1 MIVVADASP
10 LIALS
15 RVGRLTLLQSLYG
28 RIYVPVA
35 VWHEL
40 VVDGRGRA
48 GAEMVGDCD
57 WIESRSATDREMV
70 AILETTL
77 DPGESEAIALAKEM
91 HADFLL
97 LDEALGRAA
106 AQHMGLKTTGLLG
119 VLLEAKRRGVLP
131 DAYELASAMKA
142 EGWWVSDALLERL
155 R

>member
-15 RVGRLTLLQSLYG
+15 RVGRLALLQKLYG

-48 GAEMVGDCD
+48 GAEQLDGSD
-57 WIESRSATDREMV
+57 WIVSRSATDRKLV
-70 AILETTL
+70 AVLETTL

-106 AQHMGLKTTGLLG
+106 AEHVGVKTTGLLG
-119 VLLEAKRRGVLP
+119 VLLEAKRRGALA

-142 EGWWVSDALLERL
+142 QGWWVSEALLERL

>member
-1 MIVVADASP
+1 M
-10 LIALS
+10 
-15 RVGRLTLLQSLYG
+15 GRLTLLQSLYG

-48 GAEMVGDCD
+48 EAETVRGCD

-106 AQHMGLKTTGLLG
+106 AQHIGLKTTGLLG

-131 DAYELASAMKA
+131 DAYELALAMKA
-142 EGWWVSDALLERL
+142 KGWWVSEALLEKL
-155 R
+155 K

>member
-1 MIVVADASP
+1 M
-10 LIALS
+10 S

-40 VVDGRGRA
+40 VVDGRGRP
-48 GAEMVGDCD
+48 GAETVGGCD
-57 WIESRSATDREMV
+57 WIKSRSATDREMV

-106 AQHMGLKTTGLLG
+106 AQHIGLKTTGLLG

-131 DAYELASAMKA
+131 DAYELALAMKA
-142 EGWWVSDALLERL
+142 EGWWMSEALLERL

>member
-15 RVGRLTLLQSLYG
+15 RVGRLALLQKLYG

-48 GAEMVGDCD
+48 GAE
-57 WIESRSATDREMV
+57 
-70 AILETTL
+70 
-77 DPGESEAIALAKEM
+77 
-91 HADFLL
+91 
-97 LDEALGRAA
+97 
-106 AQHMGLKTTGLLG
+106 Q
-119 VLLEAKRRGVLP
+119 LEAKRRGALA
-131 DAYELASAMKA
+131 DAYELAFAMKA
-142 EGWWVSDALLERL
+142 QGWWVSEALLERL